1 MEKRMR
7 HRRRFI
13 ECVLP
18 IGVLAIGLSATSA
31 HGAPPAPSVETL
43 IETERTIL
51 DQPIFY
57 PSGTSKITAQIITLP
72 SGASTSLHLHAVPMF
87 AYILKGELVVD
98 YGSSGE
104 RRYRKGDTLVEAID
118 WPHRGRNAGKG
129 KVQILVVFSGAE
141 GTPSSEILPD

>member
-1 MEKRMR
+1 
-7 HRRRFI
+7 
-13 ECVLP
+13 VG
-18 IGVLAIGLSATSA
+18 GVLAISLSATSA

-72 SGASTSLHLHAVPMF
+72 SHASTALHLHAVPMF

-98 YGSSGE
+98 YGSAGE
-104 RRYRKGDTLVEAID
+104 RRYRAARSPRLVDGADEVHKVTVARRILKGYAPVEVPTEHRPTRRKHAQQKFAEYLDTMAV
-118 WPHRGRNAGKG
+118 NA
-129 KVQILVVFSGAE
+129 
-141 GTPSSEILPD
+141 